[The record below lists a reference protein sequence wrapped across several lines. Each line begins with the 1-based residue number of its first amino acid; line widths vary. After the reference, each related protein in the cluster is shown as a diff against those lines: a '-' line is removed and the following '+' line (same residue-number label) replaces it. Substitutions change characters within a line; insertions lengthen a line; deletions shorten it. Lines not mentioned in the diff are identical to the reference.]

1 MTTPGRGLGVVI
13 VHYGDPTT
21 TLWTVRSV
29 LDDPSAVDRRVAVV
43 DNRANLDPADLPDG
57 VMLVPCPANPGY
69 GGGCNRG
76 VLHLEREGGALGWVC
91 CNHDLELEHGFLD
104 AAASAL
110 SDGAG
115 AAGGPIRSGADPSH
129 LWYAGGTV
137 NWLLGVVHQSQSEA
151 DAARR
156 HRVGFIPGTAMAIS
170 AAAWDAVGGF
180 DERFFLYN
188 EDLDLCLRLRRA
200 GWELVFEP
208 GMACSHFLGAATGS
222 SIESALYLEQLSRT
236 RLRPFR
242 PLAYRLYLALIHSGW
257 VAARAARIAVT
268 GPDRGRRVAALVR
281 GHLAAVSAIARSP
294 RSVPGVE
301 SAP

>member
-29 LDDPSAVDRRVAVV
+29 LDDPSTVDRRIAVV
-43 DNRANLDPADLPDG
+43 DNRGNLAGGDLPDG
-57 VMLVPCPANPGY
+57 VILVPCPANPGY

-91 CNHDLELEHGFLD
+91 CNHDLELDHGFLD
-104 AAASAL
+104 AAARAL
-110 SDGAG
+110 ADGAG
-115 AAGGPIRSGADPSH
+115 AAGGPIRSGSEPSH

-137 NWLLGVVHQSQSEA
+137 NWMLGIVRQSQSPE

-156 HRVGFIPGTAMAIS
+156 HRVGFIPGTAIAV
-170 AAAWDAVGGF
+170 AADAWSAVGGF
-180 DERFFLYN
+180 DERYFLYN

-222 SIESALYLEQLSRT
+222 SVESALYLEQLTRT

-242 PLAYRLYLALIHSGW
+242 PLPYRLYLALVHTGW
-257 VAARAARIAVT
+257 VALRAAGIAVE
-268 GPDRGRRVAALVR
+268 GPQRRSRVAALLR
-281 GHLAAVSAIARSP
+281 GHLAALSAIARPP
-294 RSVPGVE
+294 RHVRP
-301 SAP
+301 